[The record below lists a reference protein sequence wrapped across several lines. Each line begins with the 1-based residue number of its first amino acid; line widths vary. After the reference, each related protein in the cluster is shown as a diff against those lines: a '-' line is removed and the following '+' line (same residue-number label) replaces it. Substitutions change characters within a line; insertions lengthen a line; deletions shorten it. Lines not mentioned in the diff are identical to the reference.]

1 MSMVHHSFAARLL
14 TWRKAAAML
23 LACTMLCPPVSTYA
37 QSTTQQLLPSRT
49 TNRATLLG
57 LGSPT
62 IQANT
67 PAPTDGTTPAQP
79 QEQQATDADADAV
92 TTATVP
98 TPRTNPGDAIL
109 EPVDEAN
116 EPYAATENT
125 YEPTV
130 DGGEPTPATG
140 PEQTPGIRLGTF
152 TLRPSIS
159 QTVNHEKEKFTGGS
173 RSRNYLTTG
182 IRGTLTSDWARH
194 SLTVTGDGAY
204 ERNFGGSE
212 AGEEP
217 RAKIDADLRL
227 DLNGNTEAHLKAGY
241 EFSREDTN
249 DPNALT
255 GAAVQGGEHNFT
267 TGASIQRDFGK
278 LRGLAELNLSRT
290 VYTDAKGLNGQSI
303 SLSDRD
309 RFGADLRGRVGYEL
323 SPALIPFL
331 EVTVGGREYD
341 EKFDSTGYK
350 RSSRSYGAKLGT
362 EVDLGEKFKGEAAV
376 GYLRR
381 TYDDNRLS
389 AVDGLSLDGNL
400 SWSPQR
406 GTDVYL
412 GLRTTLEDF
421 ANGPESGWVSYQLT
435 GGLTHIIRNNLV
447 ARLTGE
453 IDHRVFASSNV
464 EDVTEYTAGAGL
476 TWSINRYL
484 DVTGDIS
491 YQTTPAYDSDD
502 IKIGAG
508 LVLKR

>member
-1 MSMVHHSFAARLL
+1 MSMVHHSTARRLA
-14 TWRKAAAML
+14 TWRKAAAVL
-23 LACTMLCPPVSTYA
+23 LACTVLCPPALVYA

-57 LGSPT
+57 LSSPT

-67 PAPTDGTTPAQP
+67 PAPTDGTATTQP
-79 QEQQATDADADAV
+79 QDQQATEADGV
-92 TTATVP
+92 TTSAIP
-98 TPRTNPGDAIL
+98 TPRPNPGDAIP
-109 EPVDEAN
+109 EPVDEAT
-116 EPYAATENT
+116 EPYAAPENT

-130 DGGEPTPATG
+130 DGGEPTPTTG
-140 PEQTPGIRLGTF
+140 PEQTPGVRLGTF

-159 QTVNHEKEKFTGGS
+159 QTVNHEKETFTGGS
-173 RSRNYLTTG
+173 RNRTYLTTG
-182 IRGTLTSDWARH
+182 IRGTLTSDWSRH

-204 ERNFGGSE
+204 ERNLGGDE

-217 RAKIDADLRL
+217 RAKIDADLQL

-249 DPNALT
+249 DPNALS

-267 TGASIQRDFGK
+267 TGASIQRDFGV
-278 LRGLAELNLSRT
+278 LRGLAAIDLYRT
-290 VYTDAKGLNGQSI
+290 VYTDAKGINGQSI
-303 SLSDRD
+303 SLADRD
-309 RFGADLRGRVGYEL
+309 RFGGDLRGRVGYEL

-331 EVTVGGREYD
+331 ELTVGGREYD
-341 EKFDSTGYK
+341 EKLDATGYK

-400 SWSPQR
+400 IWSPQR
-406 GTDVYL
+406 GTDINL

-421 ANGPESGWVSYQLT
+421 ANGPESGWTSYQLT
-435 GGLTHIIRNNLV
+435 AGLTHQLRNHLV

-453 IDHRVFASSNV
+453 IEHRVFASSNV

-484 DVTGDIS
+484 DLTGDIS